1 MSITV
6 QILNLNF
13 FDSKTKEDKINEET
27 LEFKKSQVTIA
38 KKNKSLDE
46 FILSKLISRVQNEN
60 INKLKF
66 KLFYE
71 YNDYYFYLNIDN
83 KISKGIKNKLEETFK
98 QLNMKDT
105 SSFSKIK
112 WLDNKISK
120 SCNILIFKTDCEN
133 YNIKSINLEDFKNYL
148 LKTGDEGKIVNS
160 INESYK

>member
-6 QILNLNF
+6 QLLNLNF

-46 FILSKLISRVQNEN
+46 FILSKLITRVQNEN

-71 YNDYYFYLNIDN
+71 YNDYYFYLNIYN
-83 KISKGIKNKLEETFK
+83 KISKGIKNKL
-98 QLNMKDT
+98 
-105 SSFSKIK
+105 
-112 WLDNKISK
+112 
-120 SCNILIFKTDCEN
+120 
-133 YNIKSINLEDFKNYL
+133 
-148 LKTGDEGKIVNS
+148 
-160 INESYK
+160 